1 MSADMSIWKLGRV
14 GMAINRLRKYCLYG
28 PRGDTRTYVREM
40 NKLGASI
47 DESLFMPTPE
57 SVFLDDTSP
66 WLLTIGKN
74 VSLAAGVKVLTHDA
88 SWLILKGVDGVIRGH
103 MAPTRIGDNVFI
115 GMNSIVLCG
124 VTICDNVIIGVNS
137 AVNRSIREPGV
148 YSGVPARRTAELEQF
163 QTLREAMQPREALT
177 LAREYFRRFGKKPP
191 QEIFHEYFWLFAPR
205 NLETLPAVFLQKLEE
220 NGNFE
225 QSRAAFLAS
234 QPDFA
239 GYDDFW
245 RWCREKIGAAGD

>member
-1 MSADMSIWKLGRV
+1 MSMLRLGRV
-14 GMAINRLRKYCLYG
+14 GAALNRLRKYCLYG
-28 PRGDTRTYVREM
+28 PRSDSLAYVRRM
-40 NKLGASI
+40 NRLGAQI
-47 DESLFMPTPE
+47 DESLSMSTPE

-66 WLLTIGKN
+66 WLLTIGKG
-74 VSLAAGVKVLTHDA
+74 VRLAAGVKILTHDA
-88 SWLILKGVDGVIRGH
+88 SWLVLQGADGVIRGH
-103 MAPTRIGDNVFI
+103 MAPTRIGSNVFV
-115 GMNSIVLCG
+115 GMNSIILCG

-137 AVNRSIREPGV
+137 VVDRSIREPGV